1 MKNIKENVKKMINGF
16 SMFILLLFFIFN
28 MENKNAIEIL
38 ITIVVTSSILERY
51 KKDNVTLNLYT
62 VVGKISGIIV
72 AKIVLI
78 DISYKFIV
86 VLILIDILGTII
98 HKKTKE

>member
-1 MKNIKENVKKMINGF
+1 MKNIKENMKKMINGF

-51 KKDNVTLNLYT
+51 KKDNVSLNL
-62 VVGKISGIIV
+62 
-72 AKIVLI
+72 
-78 DISYKFIV
+78 
-86 VLILIDILGTII
+86 
-98 HKKTKE
+98 